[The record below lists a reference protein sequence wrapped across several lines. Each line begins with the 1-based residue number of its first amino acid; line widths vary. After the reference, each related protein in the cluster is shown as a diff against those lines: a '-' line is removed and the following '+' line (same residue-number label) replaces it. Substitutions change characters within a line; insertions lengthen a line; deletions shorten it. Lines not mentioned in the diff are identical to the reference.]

1 MGIFLL
7 DIDWSKIGLD
17 FHIVY
22 IADNGTGTLLNS
34 RVDN

>member
-22 IADNGTGTLLNS
+22 MPDNSTELF
-34 RVDN
+34 